1 MKKIKLDSGKL
12 KLKKESIGNLLNAEA
27 MKHIVGGYG
36 ASDLSPTC
44 QCPSNACPSN
54 PPACV
59 TWDQTAVP
67 CVIPSTGKVT
77 DCGQPSCLVY
87 NCISM
92 PPQQGC

>member
-12 KLKKESIGNLLNAEA
+12 KLKKESIGNLLSTDA

-59 TWDQTAVP
+59 TFDQTAATCFP
-67 CVIPSTGKVT
+67 QTNKT
-77 DCGQPSCLVY
+77 DCKQLSCHLTD
-87 NCISM
+87 CFQTI
-92 PPQQGC
+92 QGMTC